1 MITDEL
7 RVGICDDKEEDLER
21 IRQTL
26 QEALQTFHRPVRMH
40 CRLFRDG
47 EQMYQSSREEL
58 YHLFFLDIEM
68 PDVDGFKLAER
79 LSMDRPRARLI
90 FVSGHESFV
99 FDSQEY
105 TPFWFVRK
113 GMLEHDMQ
121 RALRK
126 YFQVTAMERIS
137 YRLQDG
143 LGFCEILLRDILYI
157 ECCGHTLTIFK
168 TDGKSLKKYGS
179 LKTME
184 EELAGHGFL
193 RIHKSCLAN
202 QIYIE
207 EVGKRE
213 VYLKNGRELEMGR
226 DRRKAVREAMIL
238 YERERREY

>member
-1 MITDEL
+1 MRKSVPRSKHLMVTDEL
-7 RVGICDDKEEDLER
+7 RFGICDDKEEDLER
-21 IRQTL
+21 IRQAL
-26 QEALQTFHRPVRMH
+26 QEALQTLRRTVRLH
-40 CRLFRDG
+40 CRL
-47 EQMYQSSREEL
+47 
-58 YHLFFLDIEM
+58 FLDIEM
-68 PDVDGFKLAER
+68 PEADGFKLAER
-79 LSMDRPRARLI
+79 LSMDRPKARLV
-90 FVSGHESFV
+90 FVSVHESFV

-105 TPFWFVRK
+105 TPLWFVRK
-113 GMLEHDMQ
+113 RMLEHDMQ

-126 YFQVTAMERIS
+126 YFQTTAMERIS

-143 LGFCEILLRDILYI
+143 FGFREILLQDILYI

-202 QIYIE
+202 GIYIE

-213 VYLKNGRELEMGR
+213 VYLKNGREPEMGR
-226 DRRKAVREAMIL
+226 DCRKAVREAMIL